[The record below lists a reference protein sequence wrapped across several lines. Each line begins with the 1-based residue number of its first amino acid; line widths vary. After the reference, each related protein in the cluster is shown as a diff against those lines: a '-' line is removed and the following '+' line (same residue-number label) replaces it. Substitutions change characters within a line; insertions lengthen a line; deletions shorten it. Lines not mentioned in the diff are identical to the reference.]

1 MKQDH
6 RKLSHDV
13 LEEIRIRSVK
23 MVVRSGMRNKDVCKI
38 MEVGV
43 QMLSTWLGKYRK

>member
-1 MKQDH
+1 MKKDH
-6 RKLSHDV
+6 RRLSHDV

-23 MVVRSGMRNKDVCKI
+23 MVVKSGMRNKEVCEI

-43 QMLSTWLGKYRK
+43 PMLSKWIGMYRE